1 MRHFAKLNHNFC
13 HFIAHALACAQK
25 KRHPSPTP
33 IVDLRLQSHKG
44 FGVTAIGCVDLIGIS
59 GHSHAIDAAC
69 LVLPPHH
76 LLGHIAES
84 QRLQGLQYL
93 DFLIAHRIGL

>member
-13 HFIAHALACAQK
+13 HFVAHTFACAQK

-33 IVDLRLQSHKG
+33 ILDLRLQSDKG
-44 FGVTAIGCVDLIGIS
+44 FGVTASGCVGLIGIS

-76 LLGHIAES
+76 LLGHIAWS
-84 QRLQGLQYL
+84 QRLQRLQYL